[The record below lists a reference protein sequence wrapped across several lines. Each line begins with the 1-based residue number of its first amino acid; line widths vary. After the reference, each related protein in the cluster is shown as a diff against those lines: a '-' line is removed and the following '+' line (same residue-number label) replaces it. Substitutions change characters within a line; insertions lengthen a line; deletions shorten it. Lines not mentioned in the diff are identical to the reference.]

1 MELMRINNSVEALDI
16 SHVEVSTLPFLE
28 ANTSE
33 IALRE
38 IRERHVIPVF
48 LKDNEPT
55 ISQVEFVG
63 VVAEAARD
71 VFGLSIT
78 PSPMVRVSHPI
89 KGRTFDARHK
99 KAQDLLPHE
108 KTIYYE
114 RMAFMITIP
123 GITDEIN
130 GNLLELTV
138 GGVKAYNLD
147 NLNSIKGSP
156 EHFKVFVGF
165 RNFVCTNLCVST
177 DGVKLD
183 IRAKSLEDLYQQVF
197 QLFQDYDAV
206 NQLSHMNQFAG
217 YYLEERQFAQIIGRA
232 RLYQFLPRELKAEV
246 PELLINDTQV
256 SRVAE
261 CYYTDPNFQREENGE
276 IDLWGF
282 YNLMTGATKHSYI
295 DKYLERGVNS
305 FDFTRRVQEALES
318 PSHNFWYLR

>member
-1 MELMRINNSVEALDI
+1 MELMRINNTMEALDI
-16 SHVEVSTLPFLE
+16 SHVEVSAPPFLE

-55 ISQVEFVG
+55 ISQVEFVE

-71 VFGLSIT
+71 VFGLSTT
-78 PSPMVRVSHPI
+78 PSPKVRVSHPI
-89 KGRTFDARHK
+89 KGRTYEARHK
-99 KAQDLLPHE
+99 KAHDLLPHE

-114 RMAFMITIP
+114 RMAFMLTIP

-177 DGVKLD
+177 DGAKLD
-183 IRAKSLEDLYQQVF
+183 MRAKSLEDLYQQVF
-197 QLFQDYDAV
+197 LLFQDYDAV
-206 NQLSHMNQFAG
+206 KQLSHMNQFTG

-232 RLYQFLPRELKAEV
+232 RLYQFLPRELKAEL

-261 CYYTDPNFQREENGE
+261 CYYSDPNFQRGENGS
-276 IDLWGF
+276 IDLWRF
-282 YNLMTGATKHSYI
+282 YNLMTGAVKHSYI

-305 FDFTRRVQEALES
+305 FNFTRQVQEALES

>member
-1 MELMRINNSVEALDI
+1 MELLRINNHMEVMDI
-16 SHVEVSTLPFLE
+16 SHVEVSTSPFLE

-33 IALRE
+33 VSLRE

-55 ISQVEFVG
+55 ISQVEFVE

-71 VFGLSIT
+71 VFGLGTT
-78 PSPMVRVSHPI
+78 PIPTVRVSHPI

-108 KTIYYE
+108 KTIYNE
-114 RMAFMITIP
+114 RMAFMLTIP
-123 GITDEIN
+123 GITDEIG
-130 GNLLELTV
+130 GNTLELSV

-147 NLNSIKGSP
+147 NLNSVKGSP

-177 DGVKLD
+177 DGAKLD

-197 QLFQDYDAV
+197 LLFQEYDAV
-206 NQLSHMNQFAG
+206 KQLSQMNQFTG
-217 YYLEERQFAQIIGRA
+217 YFLEERQFAQIIGRA
-232 RLYQFLPRELKAEV
+232 RLYQFLPRELKVEV

-256 SRVAE
+256 SRIAE
-261 CYYTDPNFQREENGE
+261 CYYSDPNFQRQDNGS
-276 IDLWGF
+276 IDLWKF

-305 FDFTRRVQEALES
+305 FDFTRQVQGALES

>member
-1 MELMRINNSVEALDI
+1 MEVMDI
-16 SHVEVSTLPFLE
+16 SHVEVSTSPFLE

-33 IALRE
+33 VSLRE

-55 ISQVEFVG
+55 ISQVEFVE

-71 VFGLSIT
+71 VFGLGTT
-78 PSPMVRVSHPI
+78 PIPTVRVSHPI

-108 KTIYYE
+108 KTIYNE
-114 RMAFMITIP
+114 RMAFMLTIP
-123 GITDEIN
+123 GITDEIG
-130 GNLLELTV
+130 GNTLELSV

-147 NLNSIKGSP
+147 NLNSVKGSP

-177 DGVKLD
+177 DGAKLD

-197 QLFQDYDAV
+197 LLFQEYDAV
-206 NQLSHMNQFAG
+206 KQLSQMNQFTG
-217 YYLEERQFAQIIGRA
+217 YFLEERQFAQIIGRA
-232 RLYQFLPRELKAEV
+232 RLYQFLPRELKVEV

-256 SRVAE
+256 SRIAE
-261 CYYTDPNFQREENGE
+261 CYYSDPNFQRQDNGS
-276 IDLWGF
+276 IDLWKF

-305 FDFTRRVQEALES
+305 FDFTRQVQGALES

>member
-1 MELMRINNSVEALDI
+1 MDI
-16 SHVEVSTLPFLE
+16 SHVEVSTSPFLE

-33 IALRE
+33 VSLRE

-55 ISQVEFVG
+55 ISQVEFVE

-71 VFGLSIT
+71 VFGLGTT
-78 PSPMVRVSHPI
+78 PIPTVRVSHPI

-108 KTIYYE
+108 KTIYNE
-114 RMAFMITIP
+114 RMAFMLTIP
-123 GITDEIN
+123 GITDEIG
-130 GNLLELTV
+130 GNTLELSV

-147 NLNSIKGSP
+147 NLNSVKGSP

-177 DGVKLD
+177 DGAKLD

-197 QLFQDYDAV
+197 LLFQEYDAV
-206 NQLSHMNQFAG
+206 KQLSQMNQFTG
-217 YYLEERQFAQIIGRA
+217 YFLEERQFAQIIGRA
-232 RLYQFLPRELKAEV
+232 RLYQFLPRELKVEV

-256 SRVAE
+256 SRIAE
-261 CYYTDPNFQREENGE
+261 CYYSDPNFQRQDNGS
-276 IDLWGF
+276 IDLWKF

-305 FDFTRRVQEALES
+305 FDFTRQVQGALES